1 MRFGCIVT
9 KLKSTFDSLIF
20 ESTAKADKCAI
31 GIVSR
36 CRCNIFAV
44 GNRFANRPFRVSASS
59 IRKFLTFS
67 PLNSVTAE
75 YEPGFRVI
83 SHWGSGLS
91 CREFRSTYT
100 LTLVFLNCKK
110 RSCCLRNRYG

>member
-1 MRFGCIVT
+1 MLCGYIVT
-9 KLKSTFDSLIF
+9 KLKNTFDSLVCEF
-20 ESTAKADKCAI
+20 TAKAGEG

-36 CRCNIFAV
+36 CRCNIFTI

-91 CREFRSTYT
+91 CRKFRSTYT